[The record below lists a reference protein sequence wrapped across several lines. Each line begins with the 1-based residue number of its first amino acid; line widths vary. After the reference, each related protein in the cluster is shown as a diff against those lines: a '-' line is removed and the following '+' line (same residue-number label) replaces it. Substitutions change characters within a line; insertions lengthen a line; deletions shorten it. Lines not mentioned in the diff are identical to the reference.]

1 MASDWRQWNIFFSF
15 SRNWIRSL
23 RCSRVAFCRN
33 RTKFH
38 SARRYRRCAWRSAI
52 AVYCYCSLRYS
63 CHSLHRLILLY
74 FLFSSVRACNENM
87 HFLMFKCMSVIIN
100 CDSRRTC
107 VQFRSHL
114 IWMKRKFP
122 TENPQTKRIEP
133 KLSDYFR
140 FGKTLS
146 EINAFVY
153 FVFVTH
159 IDTFI
164 NC

>member
-1 MASDWRQWNIFFSF
+1 
-15 SRNWIRSL
+15 
-23 RCSRVAFCRN
+23 
-33 RTKFH
+33 
-38 SARRYRRCAWRSAI
+38 
-52 AVYCYCSLRYS
+52 
-63 CHSLHRLILLY
+63 
-74 FLFSSVRACNENM
+74 
-87 HFLMFKCMSVIIN
+87 
-100 CDSRRTC
+100 
-107 VQFRSHL
+107 
-114 IWMKRKFP
+114 MKRKFP